1 MSTVTVIMLGRIVG
15 SKVFCQTEEDKMI
28 DETSDSDG
36 GEEDFQAQCSQ
47 QDDKQDNKQANK
59 VKVKKTQKKKG
70 EKEEFILRTGRVPMR
85 SIPLNVCESFPLILF
100 MLHLH
105 NVGAKFE
112 LG

>member
-1 MSTVTVIMLGRIVG
+1 MSNCNYVGAHVG

-59 VKVKKTQKKKG
+59 VKVKKTQKRRKKR
-70 EKEEFILRTGRVPMR
+70 K
-85 SIPLNVCESFPLILF
+85 NLF
-100 MLHLH
+100 
-105 NVGAKFE
+105 
-112 LG
+112 